1 MVLTTE
7 TITRIAKDVKYI
19 LKNPLDNDNIYY
31 KHDETNLLRG
41 YALIIGNSETPYS
54 HGYYFFEFQFP
65 ENYPYQPPIVK
76 FLTNDGYM
84 RFNPNL
90 YINGKVC
97 LSILNTW
104 HGDSWSSCQ
113 NINSILLILATVL
126 NKNPLLNEPGI
137 NENNANITKY
147 NKLVSYKNI
156 EYSIIKQFN
165 LLTTLEKS
173 IQNNQLNNQLNNQQ
187 NNQLFN
193 IHEKTILTFNDVIK
207 NNIKNNYDYINKM
220 INELKEECKNFNNSL
235 YISVYNLNCKL
246 NFAQLQ
252 NYFDQI
258 KNYI

>member
-19 LKNPLDNDNIYY
+19 LKNPLTNDNIFY

-54 HGYYFFEFQFP
+54 HGNYFFEFQFP

-90 YINGKVC
+90 YKNGKVC

-147 NKLVSYKNI
+147 HKLVSYKNI
-156 EYSIIKQFN
+156 EYSIINQFN

-173 IQNNQLNNQLNNQQ
+173 IQNNKQLT
-187 NNQLFN
+187 
-193 IHEKTILTFNDVIK
+193 IHEKTLLIFNDIIK
-207 NNIKNNYDYINKM
+207 NNIKNNYEYINKM
-220 INELKEECKNFNNSL
+220 IYNLKQECNTFNNTI

-246 NFAQLQ
+246 NFEQLQ
-252 NYFDQI
+252 EYFDKI
-258 KNYI
+258 KNSI